1 LSIRILL
8 ADDHRIVREG
18 IRTLLEK
25 HSDLQV
31 VAEAGHGWEAIKL
44 ARELLPDV
52 AILDVTMPELNG
64 MEAARQILDE
74 NPAIKVIGLSVHID
88 RGIAS
93 EMFKAGASGYL
104 TKECALEELVKAIKR
119 VMTGQKYLSEAIA
132 ESVVGDFVELHSYSD
147 GTKGPKLTVKERLIL
162 QFIAEGKSTKEI
174 AGDLDLSI
182 KTVETHRLRIMNKLG
197 ITNVAGLVKYAI
209 REGLTPLEK

>member
-1 LSIRILL
+1 MSIRILL

-64 MEAARQILDE
+64 MEATRQILDE

-88 RGIAS
+88 KGIAS

-104 TKECALEELVKAIKR
+104 TKECALEELVKAIRR

-147 GTKGPKLTVKERLIL
+147 GIKAPKLTVKERLIL

>member
-64 MEAARQILDE
+64 MEATRQILDE

-88 RGIAS
+88 KGIAS

-104 TKECALEELVKAIKR
+104 TKECALEELVKAIRR

-147 GTKGPKLTVKERLIL
+147 GIKAPKLTVKERLIL